1 MSVWFFSSLPN
12 NEYSNLL
19 SIIANSSK
27 YFSGKTSSP
36 VKNSYLLTFFDDE
49 AEILGVCYVNHTELS
64 FAPFLLSTIFILWLT
79 AILL

>member
-19 SIIANSSK
+19 IIIANSSK
-27 YFSGKTSSP
+27 YFSGKTSP

-64 FAPFLLSTIFILWLT
+64 LTPFLLSTIFILWLT